1 MNRVSITTIIELS
14 IKVVKYMYEER
25 ITKAYNEGLPAVI
38 ELVNNIVAEL
48 TEQFAK
54 ELRKKDE

>member
-1 MNRVSITTIIELS
+1 
-14 IKVVKYMYEER
+14 MYEER